1 MIRIPG
7 QSQIDVDID
16 LLLLELLLLL
26 LVMLGNK
33 PLLGLRL
40 KLPTLENRRRNLRN
54 KLVLTFTHAD
64 AIVSIVVRIVLG
76 LRSEILEIGR
86 NRHCRQVVLFRLR
99 LQVVAWM
106 LIVVRGLVIGSGH

>member
-7 QSQIDVDID
+7 QGQIDVDID

-26 LVMLGNK
+26 LVMLGKK
-33 PLLGLRL
+33 PLRL

-54 KLVLTFTHAD
+54 KLVLTFAHAD
-64 AIVSIVVRIVLG
+64 AVVSIIVRVVLG

-86 NRHCRQVVLFRLR
+86 NRHCRQMVLFRLR

>member
-7 QSQIDVDID
+7 QGQIDVDID

-26 LVMLGNK
+26 LMLGKK

-54 KLVLTFTHAD
+54 ELVLTFAHAD
-64 AIVSIVVRIVLG
+64 AVVSIVVRIVLG

-86 NRHCRQVVLFRLR
+86 NRHCRQMVLFRL